1 MMSPDLRP
9 TLGSTWQR
17 KTEQDTGVIVYLGM
31 VASGSHS
38 TQSRNAV
45 SGHMIPCLIF
55 LRMTI
60 LNQVF

>member
-1 MMSPDLRP
+1 MTSPDLRP

-38 TQSRNAV
+38 TQSRDAV
-45 SGHMIPCLIF
+45 SGHMF
-55 LRMTI
+55 HA
-60 LNQVF
+60 